1 MWWRSIALK
10 AFYDQSRA
18 TLGLALFMAAYAGL
32 IMGIYPSISGI
43 IEIGPLFE
51 RLPEAFRVMFA
62 PGGLDITTPEGFVAA
77 EFFSIIG
84 PLLFFAYT
92 IGIGGSATAG
102 EEERGTIDLLMSL
115 PIPRWRVVLEKYVTV
130 VVGTVVLGAALVMGM
145 AAGAFAG
152 GIDLRYDGIGAIVAS
167 AILLGLLFGA
177 LALFVGA
184 LTGRRTFS
192 IGVAFALAVASYLVY
207 SLSALVDLIKPLR
220 PFSPFTYYVGGNP
233 LSNGLNAVDAGILAG
248 ATIVLVVLAVVAFRR
263 RDLRV

>member
-1 MWWRSIALK
+1 MWWRSIGLK
-10 AFYDQSRA
+10 AFYDQWRPTA
-18 TLGLALFMAAYAGL
+18 GLALFMAAYAGL
-32 IMGIYPSISGI
+32 IMGIYPSIAAI
-43 IEIGPLFE
+43 VEIRDLFE

-92 IGIGGSATAG
+92 IGIAGSATAG

-130 VVGTVVLGAALVMGM
+130 VVGTVILGAALLAGI
-145 AAGAFAG
+145 AGGAFAG
-152 GIDLRYDGIGAIVAS
+152 GIDLDYNGVAAIVAS
-167 AILLGLLFGA
+167 AVLLGLLFGA

-184 LTGRRTFS
+184 VTGRRTFS
-192 IGVAFALAVASYLVY
+192 IGVAFGLAIASYLVY
-207 SLSALVDLIKPLR
+207 SLSELVDLIKPLR
-220 PFSPFTYYVGGNP
+220 PLSPFTYYIGGNP
-233 LSNGLNAVDAGILAG
+233 LANGLNTVDVGILAG
-248 ATIVLVVLAVVAFRR
+248 ATLVLVVLAVVAFRR

>member
-1 MWWRSIALK
+1 MWWRSVGLK
-10 AFYDQSRA
+10 AFYDQWRA

-32 IMGIYPSISGI
+32 IMGIYPSIAAI
-43 IEIGPLFE
+43 TEIRDIFE

-62 PGGLDITTPEGFVAA
+62 PGGLDITTPEGFLAT

-92 IGIGGSATAG
+92 IAIGGSATAG

-115 PIPRWRVVLEKYVTV
+115 PVPRWRVVLEKYISVA
-130 VVGTVVLGAALVMGM
+130 VGTVILGAGLLLGI
-145 AAGAFAG
+145 AAGAFAAG
-152 GIDLRYDGIGAIVAS
+152 VDLRYDGIGAIVAS

-220 PFSPFTYYVGGNP
+220 PVSPFTYYIGGNP
-233 LSNGLNAVDAGILAG
+233 LVNGLDPTNIAVLTG
-248 ATIVLVVLAVVAFRR
+248 ATLAFLVLALVAFQR